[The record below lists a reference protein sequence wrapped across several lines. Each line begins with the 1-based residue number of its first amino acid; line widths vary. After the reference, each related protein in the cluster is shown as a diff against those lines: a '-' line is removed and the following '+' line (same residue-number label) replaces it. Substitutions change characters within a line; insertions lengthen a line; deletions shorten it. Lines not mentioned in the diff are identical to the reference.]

1 MLVVVSIGLIG
12 QIVRDLFLVD
22 TFLSMG
28 VGLLVTGY
36 LLKESWVILEVG
48 MGIFSGCFRCGTCFY
63 INTNICI
70 MIVGLETYK
79 F

>member
-36 LLKESWVILEVG
+36 LFKESWMILEVG
-48 MGIFSGCFRCGTCFY
+48 MGI
-63 INTNICI
+63 I
-70 MIVGLETYK
+70 
-79 F
+79 